1 MSSHGFAL
9 TTAERVYPTSVV
21 RGAPFVATA
30 LRTGK
35 RPGCRQGVRSGESDV
50 PVRAATVWASARQ
63 WPPSR
68 EVWAHEYDITELPQP
83 RTRAAL
89 IGVVLDLERALVRR
103 FLDCAPLLA
112 KEYNWIR

>member
-1 MSSHGFAL
+1 M
-9 TTAERVYPTSVV
+9 
-21 RGAPFVATA
+21 ATA

-35 RPGCRQGVRSGESDV
+35 RAGCRRGVRSGESDV

-68 EVWAHEYDITELPQP
+68 DVRAREDHITELPQP

-89 IGVVLDLERALVRR
+89 IGVGPDLERGLVRR
-103 FLDCAPLLA
+103 SLDCALLFA
-112 KEYNWIR
+112 KEYN